1 MLLGHARIDTTA
13 RYTKVSAAL
22 IARTQSPL
30 DALGPKPKPV
40 RKRRK

>member
-13 RYTKVSAAL
+13 RYTKVSAEL

-30 DALGPKPKPV
+30 DALGPKPKQ
-40 RKRRK
+40 KRRK